1 MNSHLRYYQTH
12 EEGRVTDKKAPK
24 KNAKGTGGGK
34 EKARKGKGKGG
45 GDIDGKGG
53 EEGAGTKAG
62 KRKSKEDTGEI
73 PKPKRSRK

>member
-1 MNSHLRYYQTH
+1 M
-12 EEGRVTDKKAPK
+12 
-24 KNAKGTGGGK
+24 KGTGRGK

-45 GDIDGKGG
+45 GDINGKGG